1 MRKIK
6 RKTAPEG
13 KTIVLDRLARLDG
26 QVRAL
31 RRLVETSDDFKK
43 ILVLCAA
50 IQGASDQVT
59 ADLYRC
65 YLETLTENTAIAA
78 KAREGLE
85 LVLRRR

>member
-1 MRKIK
+1 M
-6 RKTAPEG
+6 PGG
-13 KTIVLDRLARLDG
+13 KTIVIDRLARLDG

-31 RRLVETSDDFKK
+31 RRMVETSDDFKK

-65 YLETLTENTAIAA
+65 YLEALTENTAMATR
-78 KAREGLE
+78 AREGLE
-85 LVLRRR
+85 LVLKRR